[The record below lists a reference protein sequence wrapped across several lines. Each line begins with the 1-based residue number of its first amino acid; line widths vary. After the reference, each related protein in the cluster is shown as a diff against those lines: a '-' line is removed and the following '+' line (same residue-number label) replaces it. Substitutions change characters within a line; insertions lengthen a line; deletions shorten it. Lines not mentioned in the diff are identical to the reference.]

1 MNFLSQ
7 NSSESNPSIDVLKN
21 TLINYYEKVSES
33 TQLHAKNKASFED
46 KLKQKLYDG
55 KPIETSENNLWL
67 NYINYEK
74 SIETETHSNV
84 IFIIEKA

>member
-46 KLKQKLYDG
+46 KV
-55 KPIETSENNLWL
+55 NC
-67 NYINYEK
+67 
-74 SIETETHSNV
+74 
-84 IFIIEKA
+84 